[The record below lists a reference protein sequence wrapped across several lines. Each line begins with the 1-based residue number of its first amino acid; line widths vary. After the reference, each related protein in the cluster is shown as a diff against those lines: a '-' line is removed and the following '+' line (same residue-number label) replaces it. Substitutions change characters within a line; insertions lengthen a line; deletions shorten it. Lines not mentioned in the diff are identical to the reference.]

1 MKYEWLLLLS
11 LLFIPMVAMPQQ
23 TCTINDLRFTLDDYD
38 GQNQKGLTIHF
49 SMSVKGMLNKTGKV
63 FAFICDQD
71 GNYIHSTVANYHTSE
86 QYLVKV
92 TSYTPRYENSTY
104 KDYTTF
110 IPYDV
115 ISKSLSNSTTRR
127 EFRIKVIVANEKNE
141 ALVNKLSSSKFS
153 YSDWTSTCLLCN
165 GTGKISCSFC
175 GGLRQTPINI
185 GYGIYYV
192 MCQAC
197 NGTGQS
203 VCTMCGGRGNT
214 GVTYYA
220 SYVNENKQQQGN
232 AVVVM
237 PMTSNPYTN
246 TSSASSASSAS
257 SKHICSDCHGTGL
270 CSWCSGKGWEDFSG
284 TVQTCWRCNGY
295 KYCHTCGGKGYTW

>member
-1 MKYEWLLLLS
+1 MKYGWLFLLS
-11 LLFIPMVAMPQQ
+11 LLFIPMVAMSQQ

-38 GQNQKGLTIHF
+38 EQNQKGLTIHF

-71 GNYIHSTVANYHTSE
+71 GNYIHCTVANYCTNEHH
-86 QYLVKV
+86 LVKV
-92 TSYTPRYENSTY
+92 TSYTPTYENSTY

-110 IPYDV
+110 IPYNV
-115 ISKSLSNSTTRR
+115 LSKSLSNSTTRH
-127 EFRIKVIVANEKNE
+127 EFTVKVIVANENNE
-141 ALVNKLSSSKFS
+141 ALTNKLSSSKFS
-153 YSDWTSTCLLCN
+153 YSDWTSTCLLCK
-165 GTGKISCSFC
+165 GTGKTSCRFC
-175 GGLRQTPINI
+175 GGVRQTPINN

-237 PMTSNPYTN
+237 PMTSNPYINEKIWTPCVVCN
-246 TSSASSASSAS
+246 GNGKCPT
-257 SKHICSDCHGTGL
+257 CSGTGVAFIHVYTDCITCHGTGICL
-270 CSWCSGKGWEDFSG
+270 HCHGAG
-284 TVQTCWRCNGY
+284 GY
-295 KYCHTCGGKGYTW
+295 YQ